1 MKHSQHIIF
10 SLLFCLAAA
19 TGAFATESSAQETPA
34 ALEKAT
40 FAGGCFWCMEAAFDK
55 IDGVVS
61 TTSGYTGGQKD
72 NPTYREVSS
81 GDTGHSEAVEVAYD
95 PQKVSYEQ
103 LLAIFWRNID
113 PTVKDQQFCDV
124 GNQYRTA
131 IYYHSEEQK
140 RLAERSKQEI
150 EKRLGAVQ
158 TEIVPASA
166 FYTAEEYHQ
175 DFYKK
180 NPERYQAYRE
190 GCGQDDRL
198 KEVWGENK

>member
-1 MKHSQHIIF
+1 MKHYQGIICF
-10 SLLFCLAAA
+10 MLLCVAA
-19 TGAFATESSAQETPA
+19 TSAFAAESSTKEANVATG
-34 ALEKAT
+34 KAT

-55 IDGVVS
+55 IDGVAS
-61 TTSGYTGGQKD
+61 TTSGYTGGQKE

-81 GDTGHSEAVEVAYD
+81 GETGHSEAVEVTYD

-103 LLAIFWRNID
+103 LLAVFWRNID

-140 RLAERSKQEI
+140 RLAELSKKDV
-150 EKRLGAVQ
+150 EKRLGTVQ
-158 TEIVPASA
+158 TEIVPAST

-175 DFYKK
+175 DFYQK

-190 GCGQDDRL
+190 GCGQDERL
-198 KEVWGENK
+198 KNVWDNDK

>member
-1 MKHSQHIIF
+1 MKHYQSIIF
-10 SLLFCLAAA
+10 SIWLCVAA
-19 TGAFATESSAQETPA
+19 TTSAFAAESSTQEANP
-34 ALEKAT
+34 ALEKAI

-61 TTSGYTGGQKD
+61 TTSGYTGGQKE

-81 GDTGHSEAVEVAYD
+81 GETGHSEAVEVAYD

-103 LLAIFWRNID
+103 LLAAFWRNID
-113 PTVKDQQFCDV
+113 PTVKDRQFCDV

-131 IYYHSEEQK
+131 IYYHSDAQK
-140 RLAERSKQEI
+140 QLAERSKQEV
-150 EKRLGAVQ
+150 EKRLGTVQ
-158 TEIVPASA
+158 TEIVQASA

-190 GCGQDDRL
+190 GCGQDERL
-198 KEVWGENK
+198 KEVWDDTK

>member
-1 MKHSQHIIF
+1 MRHYPGIVF
-10 SLLFCLAAA
+10 LMLLCAAS
-19 TGAFATESSAQETPA
+19 TSAFAAESSPKA
-34 ALEKAT
+34 ANPVLENAT

-81 GDTGHSEAVEVAYD
+81 GETGHSEAVEVTYD

-103 LLAIFWRNID
+103 LLAVFWRNID

-140 RLAERSKQEI
+140 RLAELSKKDV
-150 EKRLGAVQ
+150 EKRLGTVQ
-158 TEIVPASA
+158 TEIVKAST

-175 DFYKK
+175 DFYQK

-190 GCGQDDRL
+190 GCGQDERL
-198 KEVWGENK
+198 KNVWDNDK

>member
-1 MKHSQHIIF
+1 MKHYQSIIF
-10 SLLFCLAAA
+10 SIWLCIAA
-19 TGAFATESSAQETPA
+19 TTSAFAVESSTQEA
-34 ALEKAT
+34 NVALEKAT

-55 IDGVVS
+55 IDGVAS
-61 TTSGYTGGQKD
+61 TTSGYTGGQKE

-81 GDTGHSEAVEVAYD
+81 GETGHSEAVEVTYD

-103 LLAIFWRNID
+103 LLAVFWRNID

-140 RLAERSKQEI
+140 RLAELSKKDV
-150 EKRLGAVQ
+150 EKRLGTVQ
-158 TEIVPASA
+158 TEIVPAST

-175 DFYKK
+175 DFYQK

-190 GCGQDDRL
+190 GCGQDERL
-198 KEVWGENK
+198 KNVWDNDK

>member
-1 MKHSQHIIF
+1 
-10 SLLFCLAAA
+10 
-19 TGAFATESSAQETPA
+19 
-34 ALEKAT
+34 
-40 FAGGCFWCMEAAFDK
+40 MEAAFDK
-55 IDGVVS
+55 IDGVAS
-61 TTSGYTGGQKD
+61 TTSGYTGGQKE

-81 GDTGHSEAVEVAYD
+81 GETGHSEAVEVTYD

-103 LLAIFWRNID
+103 LLAVFWRNID

-140 RLAERSKQEI
+140 RLAELSKKDV
-150 EKRLGAVQ
+150 EKRLGTVQ
-158 TEIVPASA
+158 TEIVPAST

-175 DFYKK
+175 DFYQK

-190 GCGQDDRL
+190 GCGQDERL
-198 KEVWGENK
+198 KNVWDNDK

>member
-1 MKHSQHIIF
+1 MKYYQSIIF
-10 SLLFCLAAA
+10 LLFLWIAAA
-19 TGAFATESSAQETPA
+19 AGAFAAESSTQEAT

-72 NPTYREVSS
+72 SPTYQEVSS
-81 GDTGHSEAVEVAYD
+81 GETGHSEAVEVAYN

-103 LLAIFWRNID
+103 LLAVFWRNID
-113 PTVKDQQFCDV
+113 PTVKDRQFCDV

-131 IYYHSEEQK
+131 IYYHSDEQK
-140 RLAERSKQEI
+140 RLAERSKQDI
-150 EKRLGAVQ
+150 EKRLGSVQ
-158 TEIVPASA
+158 TEIVPVSA

-190 GCGQDDRL
+190 GCGQDERL
-198 KEVWGENK
+198 KEVWNSDK

>member
-1 MKHSQHIIF
+1 MKHDQRIIF
-10 SLLFCLAAA
+10 LLLLFMTVTAS
-19 TGAFATESSAQETPA
+19 AFAAESSTQEAT

-40 FAGGCFWCMEAAFDK
+40 CAGGCFWCMEAAFDK

-61 TTSGYTGGQKD
+61 TTSGYTGGLKD

-81 GDTGHSEAVEVAYD
+81 GETGHSEAVEVAYD
-95 PQKVSYEQ
+95 PKKVSYEQ
-103 LLAIFWRNID
+103 LLAVFWRNID
-113 PTVKDQQFCDV
+113 PTVKDRQFCDV

-131 IYYHSEEQK
+131 IYYHSDEQK

-150 EKRLGAVQ
+150 EKRLGTAQ

-175 DFYKK
+175 DFYQK
-180 NPERYQAYRE
+180 NPEHYQAYRE
-190 GCGQDDRL
+190 GCGQDERL
-198 KEVWGENK
+198 KEVWSGEKK